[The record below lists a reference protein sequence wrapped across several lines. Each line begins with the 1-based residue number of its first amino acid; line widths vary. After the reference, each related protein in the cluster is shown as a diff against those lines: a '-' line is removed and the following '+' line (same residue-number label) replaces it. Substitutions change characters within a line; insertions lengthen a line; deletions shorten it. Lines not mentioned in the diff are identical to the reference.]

1 MLAIFRFL
9 RNLLCHIDIFLLAG
23 QLETKTISFEIGV
36 IFETFLFFRLD
47 LEVEP
52 IFASMALYDGRVKK
66 KVWFLLRV
74 VIIRFIIWILE
85 KILDFK
91 YLEKTKDERWLNLT
105 PSCLGGGR
113 GGKGE
118 SWFCHGLE
126 TGVGCKL
133 QLYLFLSGLSLELGQ
148 VTFLAGAYLCQ
159 FLSYGTTGS
168 FPTSSGWDA

>member
-1 MLAIFRFL
+1 
-9 RNLLCHIDIFLLAG
+9 
-23 QLETKTISFEIGV
+23 
-36 IFETFLFFRLD
+36 
-47 LEVEP
+47 
-52 IFASMALYDGRVKK
+52 MALYDGRVKK

-159 FLSYGTTGS
+159 FVWNNWEFSYFLWMGCIGLSQVTPRHYLLSALPDSLLVPIYTHWYPCILWLERGIMIVKCLVQEQRPS
-168 FPTSSGWDA
+168 

>member
-1 MLAIFRFL
+1 MPHWYFFIGWSTWNKNNQLWNRRFYL
-9 RNLLCHIDIFLLAG
+9 KL
-23 QLETKTISFEIGV
+23 
-36 IFETFLFFRLD
+36 FLFFRLD

-74 VIIRFIIWILE
+74 VIIRFIIWILG

-91 YLEKTKDERWLNLT
+91 YLEKTKDDRWWNLT
-105 PSCLGGGR
+105 PSCLGGG

-118 SWFCHGLE
+118 SWFYHGLE
-126 TGVGCKL
+126 TGVGCKF
-133 QLYLFLSGLSLELGQ
+133 QYLGHFTLFMSSLSLELGQ
-148 VTFLAGAYLCQ
+148 VTFLAGAYLCR

-168 FPTSSGWDA
+168 FPTSFGWDA